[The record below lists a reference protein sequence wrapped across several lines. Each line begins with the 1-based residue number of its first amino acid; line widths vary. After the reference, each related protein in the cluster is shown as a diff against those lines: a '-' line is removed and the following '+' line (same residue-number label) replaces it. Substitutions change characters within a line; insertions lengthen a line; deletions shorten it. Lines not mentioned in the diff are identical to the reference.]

1 VTGQDVTISATRYE
15 LEEEEAEARR
25 RYAAAIRHSGRV
37 RLLRRTIP
45 IGAVLLVGGIL
56 FWAFYEPFKV
66 LPEGVSVGA
75 ITLNG
80 SKVTMDM
87 PKLSGFKKDNRPYEV
102 TARWAEQDMKNPSII
117 DLREVKAEVV
127 LQDKTKAT
135 VDALNGTYN
144 SQTEMMVLR
153 DDVRVRTQTGYDV
166 RMKSAEIEFKQGN
179 VKTDD
184 PVAVKF
190 TGGTINAEKL
200 EMFDNGQKI
209 VFSGRVKTIMNMAMN
224 APGPKG
230 SAAGDVH

>member
-1 VTGQDVTISATRYE
+1 MTVGATRYE
-15 LEEEEAEARR
+15 LEAEEAEART
-25 RYAAAIRHSGRV
+25 RYAAAMRHSARV

-80 SKVTMDM
+80 TKVTMDM
-87 PKLSGFKKDNRPYEV
+87 PKLSGFKKDNRPYQV
-102 TARWAEQDMKNPSII
+102 TARWAEQDMKNPTVI

-127 LQDKTKAT
+127 LQDKSKAT

-144 SQTEMMVLR
+144 SQTEMMRLW
-153 DDVRVRTQTGYDV
+153 DDVHVRTQTGYDV
-166 RMKSAEIEFKQGN
+166 RMKSAEIEFKLGN
-179 VKTDD
+179 VRTDD
-184 PVAVKF
+184 PVSVKF
-190 TGGTINAEKL
+190 TGGTIDAEKL

-209 VFSGRVKTIMNMAMN
+209 VFSGRVKTIMKMAMD
-224 APGPKG
+224 AQKPKA
-230 SAAGDVH
+230 SAAGDDH